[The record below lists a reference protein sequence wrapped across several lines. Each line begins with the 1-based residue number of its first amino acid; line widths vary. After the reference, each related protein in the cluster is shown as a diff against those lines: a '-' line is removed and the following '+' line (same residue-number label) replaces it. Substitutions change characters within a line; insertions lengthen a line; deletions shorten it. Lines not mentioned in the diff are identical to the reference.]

1 MTKFCNFFP
10 AQNVAFMVLKTTG
23 RISRFQRKNRFE
35 KRCILTRDI
44 YKIVFWLCEPNQTV
58 SQKQILIN
66 ISGNIGSFYKPI
78 FALKPWDR
86 AGHFEYHESYILS
99 RKKMTKFG
107 HLPQKW
113 SKKAILGENLS
124 YWCKTGIHLSICELL
139 RGGISWNIPYI
150 SQLFFHFVMQ
160 CI

>member
-1 MTKFCNFFP
+1 MHP
-10 AQNVAFMVLKTTG
+10 DP
-23 RISRFQRKNRFE
+23 R
-35 KRCILTRDI
+35 

-86 AGHFEYHESYILS
+86 AGCFEYRESYILNG
-99 RKKMTKFG
+99 KKITKFG

-113 SKKAILGENLS
+113 TLKSHFAGKS
-124 YWCKTGIHLSICELL
+124 ELMVQNEYSFEYL
-139 RGGISWNIPYI
+139 
-150 SQLFFHFVMQ
+150 
-160 CI
+160 